1 MLEPQAPEL
10 KVADYNTAL
19 QLTQSLES
27 RGDFQYKGI
36 HKLLLVIGDW
46 TDKYVANK
54 ILPNVDQLSRELNLE
69 KEKINQ
75 YLKELSTKY
84 NPPIVKK
91 ICMVDFNPTGD
102 ASDGKI
108 ESYLRLNP
116 VFARPQPADA
126 STSHR
131 YVDGVNQSTFASIQR
146 WVREKRIFPGKEDFI
161 KKIHSAIL
169 NNKLTDTY
177 ASTEIGNLFN
187 DPLDASPG
195 LKQIT
200 VNIHLKPVLKK
211 LVEQKILF
219 FFRNE
224 NALNPGNRSVFYY
237 NVQEEILARIEAY
250 KSFLNDRLVPELQKI
265 GAMGQLS
272 SEEKENT
279 RSLVNAIMPYL
290 SPAYGDQK
298 TAMDELL
305 ALIHFEE
312 EDKEKKEKEEKK
324 VKLGEILDYIKSAN
338 RLVDLNF
345 LRFRGQQIDED
356 IRVLVANHEQIL
368 HTEYAD
374 KNALYSYVLHKL
386 SISGA
391 IEAARRVF
399 AATGNDSEIRILDRM
414 KVRDFLENRD
424 VTAAFDTLELS
435 SLFKYLPFFTRLWRN
450 IFGNAAV
457 HKFEAEQIRAHNTVE
472 LNKRVMEARTKKI
485 QEDASKLA
493 EKRVKEKEAK
503 EQEEKNSRKQHST
516 QGSSGKEDKIP
527 AAAHKETVDPLNAK
541 LLERILDIL
550 DDYWSSR
557 QYPDRN
563 ILLYEMEGEINEES
577 LINFLKKFGKN
588 EIFSFMVRNQEE
600 RYTFPI
606 LVTKRYLKKHG
617 RDLMEKAS
625 AIISEQK
632 DASMP
637 DQDLFDFCISLDDFL
652 KKTLSKI

>member
-1 MLEPQAPEL
+1 MLEPQSPEL

-46 TDKYVANK
+46 TDKYLANK
-54 ILPNVDQLSRELNLE
+54 ILPNMDQLSRDMNLE
-69 KEKINQ
+69 KEKVGQ
-75 YLKELSTKY
+75 YLRELCTKY

-116 VFARPQPADA
+116 VFARPQAADA

-131 YVDGVNQSTFASIQR
+131 YVDGVNQTTFSSIQR
-146 WVREKRIFPGKEDFI
+146 WIKEKRIFPGREEFVKR
-161 KKIHSAIL
+161 IHTAIL
-169 NNKLTDTY
+169 ENKLTDTY

-187 DPLDASPG
+187 DPFDATPG
-195 LKQIT
+195 LKQVT

-211 LVEQKILF
+211 LVEQKTLF

-250 KSFLNDRLVPELQKI
+250 KSFLTDRLVPELQKI
-265 GAMGQLS
+265 GALGS
-272 SEEKENT
+272 VSDEERSNT
-279 RSLVNAIMPYL
+279 RGLVNSVMPFL

-298 TAMDELL
+298 TAMEELL
-305 ALIHFEE
+305 ALVHFEE

-324 VKLGEILDYIKSAN
+324 VKLTEILDYIKSAN

-345 LRFRGQQIDED
+345 LRFRGQQIEEE
-356 IRVLVANHEQIL
+356 IRTLVTNHEQIL
-368 HTEYAD
+368 HTEFAD
-374 KNALYSYVLHKL
+374 KNALYIYVLHKL
-386 SISGA
+386 AVAGA
-391 IEAARRVF
+391 IEAARRTF
-399 AATGNDSEIRILDRM
+399 AATGNDNEIRILDRM
-414 KVRDFLENRD
+414 KIKDLIDNRD
-424 VTAAFDTLELS
+424 LAASFDKLELS

-450 IFGNAAV
+450 LFGSATV
-457 HKFEAEQIRAHNTVE
+457 HKFEAEQIRAHNAVE
-472 LNKRVMEARTKKI
+472 LNKRVNEARTKKI
-485 QEDASKLA
+485 QEDAAKLA
-493 EKRVKEKEAK
+493 EKRVKEKEQA
-503 EQEEKNSRKQHST
+503 EKSSRKQ
-516 QGSSGKEDKIP
+516 QNVPGKEEKTQP
-527 AAAHKETVDPLNAK
+527 SSAPKEAIDPTSGK
-541 LLERILDIL
+541 LLERVLDIL

-563 ILLYEMEGEINEES
+563 ILLYEMEGEINEEN
-577 LINFLKKFGKN
+577 LVAFLKKFGKSD
-588 EIFSFMVRNQEE
+588 IFSFMVRNQEE

-606 LVTKRYLKKHG
+606 LISKRYLKKHG

-625 AIISEQK
+625 AIIEEQK
-632 DASMP
+632 NASMP

-652 KKTLSKI
+652 KKTLPKI

>member
-1 MLEPQAPEL
+1 MLEPQSPEL

-54 ILPNVDQLSRELNLE
+54 ILPNADQLARELNLE
-69 KEKINQ
+69 KDKILQ
-75 YLKELSTKY
+75 YLKELCTKY

-116 VFARPQPADA
+116 VFARPQPTDA

-131 YVDGVNQSTFASIQR
+131 YVDGVNLTTFSSIQR
-146 WVREKRIFPGKEDFI
+146 WAKEKRVFPGKEEFI
-161 KKIHSAIL
+161 KRIHSAIL
-169 NNKLTDTY
+169 ENKLTDTY
-177 ASTEIGNLFN
+177 ASTEIGSLFN
-187 DPLDASPG
+187 DPLDVTPG
-195 LKQIT
+195 LKQVT

-211 LVEQKILF
+211 LVEQKTLF

-224 NALNPGNRSVFYY
+224 QALNPGNRSVFYY

-250 KSFLNDRLVPELQKI
+250 KTFLMDRLVPELQKI
-265 GAMGQLS
+265 GAVSALTA
-272 SEEKENT
+272 EEKENT
-279 RSLVNAIMPYL
+279 RTLVNSIMPYL

-298 TAMDELL
+298 TAMEELL

-324 VKLGEILDYIKSAN
+324 VKLNEILDYIKSAN

-345 LRFRGQQIDED
+345 LRFRGQQIEED
-356 IRVLVANHEQIL
+356 IRALVANHEQIL
-368 HTEYAD
+368 HTEFAD
-374 KNALYSYVLHKL
+374 KNALYNYVLHKL
-386 SISGA
+386 SVAGA
-391 IEAARRVF
+391 IEAARKIF
-399 AATGNDSEIRILDRM
+399 ASTGNDNEIRILDRM
-414 KVRDFLENRD
+414 KIKDFLDNRE
-424 VTAAFDTLELS
+424 AAASFDKLELS

-450 IFGNAAV
+450 IFGNATV
-457 HKFEAEQIRAHNTVE
+457 HKFEAEQIRAHNAVE
-472 LNKRVMEARTKKI
+472 LNKRVIEARTKKI

-503 EQEEKNSRKQHST
+503 ELAEKNARKQAAAQS
-516 QGSSGKEDKIP
+516 KDDKIP
-527 AAAHKETVDPLNAK
+527 SAPVQKEVDPQNAK
-541 LLERILDIL
+541 LLERVLDIL

-563 ILLYEMEGEINEES
+563 ILLYEMDGEIDEEG

-606 LVTKRYLKKHG
+606 LITRRYLKKNG
-617 RDLMEKAS
+617 RDLMEKS
-625 AIISEQK
+625 SSIINEQK

-652 KKTLSKI
+652 KKTLPKI

>member
-1 MLEPQAPEL
+1 MLEPQSPEL

-54 ILPNVDQLSRELNLE
+54 ILPNADQLARELNLE
-69 KEKINQ
+69 KDKILQ
-75 YLKELSTKY
+75 YLKELCTKY

-116 VFARPQPADA
+116 VFARPQPTDA

-131 YVDGVNQSTFASIQR
+131 YVDGVNQTTFSSIQR
-146 WVREKRIFPGKEDFI
+146 WAKEKRVFPGKEEFI
-161 KKIHSAIL
+161 KRIHSAIL
-169 NNKLTDTY
+169 ENKLTDTY
-177 ASTEIGNLFN
+177 ASTEIGSLFN
-187 DPLDASPG
+187 DPLDVTPG
-195 LKQIT
+195 LKQVT

-211 LVEQKILF
+211 LVEQKTLF

-224 NALNPGNRSVFYY
+224 QALNPGNRSVFYY
-237 NVQEEILARIEAY
+237 NVQDEILARIEAY
-250 KSFLNDRLVPELQKI
+250 KTFLMDRLVPELQKI
-265 GAMGQLS
+265 GAVSALT
-272 SEEKENT
+272 SEEKEST
-279 RSLVNAIMPYL
+279 RTLVNSIMPYL

-298 TAMDELL
+298 TAMEELL
-305 ALIHFEE
+305 SLIHFEE

-324 VKLGEILDYIKSAN
+324 VKLNEILDYIKSAN

-345 LRFRGQQIDED
+345 LRFRGQQIEED
-356 IRVLVANHEQIL
+356 IRALVANHEQIL
-368 HTEYAD
+368 HTEFAD
-374 KNALYSYVLHKL
+374 KTALYSYVLHKL
-386 SISGA
+386 SVAGA
-391 IEAARRVF
+391 IEAARKIF
-399 AATGNDSEIRILDRM
+399 ASTGNDNEIRILDRM
-414 KVRDFLENRD
+414 KIKDFLDNRD
-424 VTAAFDTLELS
+424 AAAAFDKLELS

-450 IFGNAAV
+450 IFGSANV
-457 HKFEAEQIRAHNTVE
+457 HKFEAEQIRAHNAVE
-472 LNKRVMEARTKKI
+472 LNKRVIEARTKKI

-493 EKRVKEKEAK
+493 EKRVKEKDAK
-503 EQEEKNSRKQHST
+503 ELAEKNARKQAAAHA
-516 QGSSGKEDKIP
+516 KDDKIP
-527 AAAHKETVDPLNAK
+527 SAPVHKDVDPQNAK
-541 LLERILDIL
+541 LLERVLDIL

-563 ILLYEMEGEINEES
+563 ILLYEMDGEINEEG

-606 LVTKRYLKKHG
+606 LITKRYLKKNG

-625 AIISEQK
+625 SIINEQK